1 MHDDKLKDLIPSILD
16 SISSFFQ
23 PILHI
28 LYSIQLSLYQHLY
41 ASVHE
46 YAVSQGL
53 SNTDSVV
60 DDCLHM
66 YEPVRQKAETEIKSL
81 REGKTAKIPVGETG
95 MGKPGLFGRKGSQGT
110 GLGGFGGAGKSKPP
124 PPPPPAAPPAYSA
137 QDTGSSRPSFKS
149 SGSYSKAPPPPP
161 PSVSPKPSSPA
172 LLSPNLGRQSSYGIP
187 AGRTPSTSS
196 VASINSVNSL
206 NASNTL
212 NSVNALSN
220 AMNGKKKPP
229 PPPAP
234 KPSLSPK
241 PEFVV
246 AKYDFAGESE
256 GDLPFRMGDRIR
268 VLKKTES
275 LEDWWEGESNGQ
287 RGMFPRNYCE

>member
-1 MHDDKLKDLIPSILD
+1 MHDEKLKDLIPSILD
-16 SISSFFQ
+16 SISSFFH
-23 PILHI
+23 PILQT

-41 ASVHE
+41 ASLHE

-60 DDCLHM
+60 DECLHM

-95 MGKPGLFGRKGSQGT
+95 MGKPGLFARRTSQGT
-110 GLGGFGGAGKSKPP
+110 GLGGLGKSKPP
-124 PPPPPAAPPAYSA
+124 PPPPPAAPPAYSTH
-137 QDTGSSRPSFKS
+137 DTGSQRPSIKS
-149 SGSYSKAPPPPP
+149 SGSYGKTPPPP
-161 PSVSPKPSSPA
+161 PSGSPKPKPSSST
-172 LLSPNLGRQSSYGIP
+172 LLSANLGRQPSYGIP

-196 VASINSVNSL
+196 VTSINSLHSL
-206 NASNTL
+206 NTSNPL
-212 NSVNALSN
+212 NSVNPLNS
-220 AMNGKKKPP
+220 MNGKKKPP

-234 KPSLSPK
+234 KPSLTPK

-256 GDLPFRMGDRIR
+256 GDLQFSVGDRIK

-275 LEDWWEGESNGQ
+275 LDDWWEGERNGQ